1 MRLASVLNRRA
12 GSGALHRVRWPY
24 RKMGIM
30 RASGV
35 SVGGVTGSRRVFIG
49 LIGALALLAGWVT
62 VAAPAARAAQTP
74 EEDPFYKYEGKKS
87 ALKHMAPGAVIKTRT
102 VSFHIEGIELPVT
115 AVQLLYR
122 STSELRKPAVN
133 VTSVLLPPLKLGTPT
148 VLSYQSFYD
157 SLNTEDDP
165 SYAISG
171 GVGTGGEIP
180 QAESVLIAP
189 ALLAGET
196 VVVPDTEGEEADF
209 AAGPVYGYNTLDSLR
224 AALSS
229 TATGLSSSTKI
240 ALAGYSGGA
249 IATEWAAQEAP
260 AYAPDINANLVG
272 ASFGGVLVDPAHN
285 LKYVEGSSSWDSIVP
300 MALDG
305 LARAFH
311 LDLAPYL
318 NERGKE
324 LLSEDEHV
332 SITNRVEASGLTWS
346 DLAKPEFPTP
356 EAIKAY
362 VKTANKL
369 IMGREGTPTVPLLIG
384 QGNGGEELE
393 GTAGNKPGIGPGD
406 GVMIAGDVRSLAR
419 QYCAAGVPVHFTEY
433 QHLGHVEGAAPW
445 LAETAPW
452 LVERFAGLAAP
463 QDCSGIAPGNALTP
477 IKKAKG

>member
-1 MRLASVLNRRA
+1 MSGDRMNTSRRA
-12 GSGALHRVRWPY
+12 FT
-24 RKMGIM
+24 
-30 RASGV
+30 
-35 SVGGVTGSRRVFIG
+35 VG
-49 LIGALALLAGWVT
+49 LLAALALIAL
-62 VAAPAARAAQTP
+62 VAVSAAQAEQTP
-74 EEDPFYKYEGKKS
+74 EQDPFYKYEGKTS
-87 ALKHMAPGAVIKTRT
+87 ALKHMKPGAVLKTRT
-102 VSFHIEGIELPVT
+102 VSMHIEGIELPITV
-115 AVQLLYR
+115 VQLLYR
-122 STSELRKPAVN
+122 STSELGKPTVN
-133 VTSVLLPPLKLGTPT
+133 VTSVLLPALKSETPT

-157 SLNTEDDP
+157 SLTAEDDP

-229 TATGLSSSTKI
+229 PATGLSSKTKI

-260 AYAPDINANLVG
+260 SYAPDINADLVG

-285 LKYVEGSSSWDSIVP
+285 LKYVEGSSSWSSIVP

-305 LARAFH
+305 LSRAFH
-311 LDLAPYL
+311 LDLTPYL
-318 NERGKE
+318 TEYGKE
-324 LLSEDEHV
+324 LLTEDEHS
-332 SITNRVEASGLTWS
+332 SITNRKEVSGLTWS
-346 DLAKPEFPTP
+346 QLAKPEYATP
-356 EAIKAY
+356 ESIKVY

-369 IMGREGTPTVPLLIG
+369 IMGHEGTPTVPLLIG
-384 QGNGGEELE
+384 QGNGGEEFE
-393 GTAGNKPGIGPGD
+393 GTPGDKPGIGPGD

-419 QYCAAGVPVHFTEY
+419 QYCGDGIPVHYTEY
-433 QHLGHVEGAAPW
+433 QHLGHVEGAGPW

-452 LVERFAGLAAP
+452 LFERFAGLTAP
-463 QDCSGIAPGNALTP
+463 QDCSEIAAGNPLTP
-477 IKKAKG
+477 IKHTEG

>member
-1 MRLASVLNRRA
+1 
-12 GSGALHRVRWPY
+12 
-24 RKMGIM
+24 M
-30 RASGV
+30 RASGISWSGV
-35 SVGGVTGSRRVFIG
+35 SMSRRRAMAIG
-49 LIGALALLAGWVT
+49 LIAALALLL
-62 VAAPAARAAQTP
+62 AASGARAAQQTP
-74 EEDPFYKYEGKKS
+74 EQDPFYKYEGKKN
-87 ALKHMAPGAVIKTRT
+87 ALKHLAPGTVLKTRT
-102 VSFHIEGIELPVT
+102 VSFHIESLELPVT
-115 AVQLLYR
+115 AIQLLYR
-122 STSELRKPAVN
+122 STSELGKPTVN
-133 VTSVLLPPLKLGTPT
+133 VTSVLLPPVKLGTPT

-180 QAESVLIAP
+180 QVESVLIAP

-229 TATGLSSSTKI
+229 PATGLSSTTKI

-260 AYAPDINANLVG
+260 TYAPDINADLVG
-272 ASFGGVLVDPAHN
+272 ASFGGVLVEPAHN
-285 LKYVEGSSSWDSIVP
+285 LEYVEGSSSWDSIVP

-305 LARAFH
+305 LSRAFH
-311 LDLAPYL
+311 LDLTPYL
-318 NERGKE
+318 SEHGKE

-332 SITNRVEASGLTWS
+332 SITNRVEASGLTWA
-346 DLAKPEFPTP
+346 DLAKPDYATP
-356 EAIKAY
+356 ESIPVY

-369 IMGREGTPTVPLLIG
+369 IMGHEGTPTVPLLIG
-384 QGNGGEELE
+384 QGNGGEEFE

-419 QYCAAGVPVHFTEY
+419 QYCGEGVPVHFTEY
-433 QHLGHVEGAAPW
+433 QHLGHVEGAGPWLTETVPW
-445 LAETAPW
+445 LA
-452 LVERFAGLAAP
+452 ERFAGLTAP
-463 QDCSGIAPGNALTP
+463 QDCSEIAPGNPLTP
-477 IKKAKG
+477 IKKAKKG

>member
-1 MRLASVLNRRA
+1 MQ
-12 GSGALHRVRWPY
+12 
-24 RKMGIM
+24 
-30 RASGV
+30 ASGV
-35 SVGGVTGSRRVFIG
+35 SIAGVTASRRVFVA
-49 LIGALALLAGWVT
+49 LLGALALLATWAT
-62 VAAPAARAAQTP
+62 VVAPAARAAQTP
-74 EEDPFYKYEGKKS
+74 EEDSFYKFEGKKS
-87 ALKHMAPGAVIKTRT
+87 ALKQMAPGTVIKTRT

-122 STSELRKPAVN
+122 STSELRKPTVN
-133 VTSVLLPPLKLGTPT
+133 VTSVLLPALKLGTPT

-157 SLNTEDDP
+157 SLSTEDDP

-171 GVGTGGEIP
+171 GVGAGGEIP

-229 TATGLSSSTKI
+229 PATGLSSTTKI

-260 AYAPDINANLVG
+260 TYAPDINADLVG

-305 LARAFH
+305 LSRAFH
-311 LDLAPYL
+311 LDLTPYL
-318 NERGKE
+318 NEHGKE
-324 LLSEDEHV
+324 LLAEDEHV

-356 EAIKAY
+356 ESIKVY

-369 IMGREGTPTVPLLIG
+369 IMGHEGTPTVPLLIG
-384 QGNGGEELE
+384 QGNGGEEFE

-419 QYCAAGVPVHFTEY
+419 QYCSSGVPVHFTEY
-433 QHLGHVEGAAPW
+433 QHLGHIEGAAPW

-452 LVERFAGLAAP
+452 LAERFAGLSAP
-463 QDCSGIAPGNALTP
+463 QDCSDIASGNALTP
-477 IKKAKG
+477 IKHAKG

>member
-1 MRLASVLNRRA
+1 
-12 GSGALHRVRWPY
+12 
-24 RKMGIM
+24 M

-35 SVGGVTGSRRVFIG
+35 SADRINTSRR
-49 LIGALALLAGWVT
+49 ALAAGLLTALTLLAGST
-62 VAAPAARAAQTP
+62 LVAAPGARAAQTP
-74 EEDPFYKYEGKKS
+74 EEDPFYKYEGKAP
-87 ALKHMAPGAVIKTRT
+87 ALKHMKPGTVVKTRT
-102 VSFHIEGIELPVT
+102 VSMHIEGIELPITV
-115 AVQLLYR
+115 VQLLYR
-122 STSELRKPAVN
+122 STSELGKPTVN
-133 VTSVLLPPLKLGTPT
+133 VTSVLLPPLKTETPT

-157 SLNTEDDP
+157 SLTAEDDP

-229 TATGLSSSTKI
+229 PATGLSSKTKI

-260 AYAPDINANLVG
+260 SYAPDIDTDLVG

-285 LKYVEGSSSWDSIVP
+285 LRYVEGSSSWSSIVP

-318 NERGKE
+318 TEYGKE
-324 LLSEDEHV
+324 LLTGDEHS
-332 SITNRVEASGLTWS
+332 SITNRTEVSGLTWAQV
-346 DLAKPEFPTP
+346 AKPEYPTP
-356 EAIKAY
+356 ESIKVY
-362 VKTANKL
+362 VKTANEL
-369 IMGREGTPTVPLLIG
+369 IMGHEGAPTVPLLIG
-384 QGNGGEELE
+384 QGNGGEEFE
-393 GTAGNKPGIGPGD
+393 GTPGDKPGIGPGD

-419 QYCAAGVPVHFTEY
+419 QYCGDGLPVHYTEY
-433 QHLGHVEGAAPW
+433 PHLGHIEGAGPW

-452 LVERFAGLAAP
+452 LIERFAGLTAP
-463 QDCSGIAPGNALTP
+463 QDCSEIAAGNPLTP
-477 IKKAKG
+477 IKHTKG